1 MTVARSGEGG
11 GVGDLR
17 ARAFRIQNFKNVDDS
32 GWIELDRITALVG
45 RNESGKSALLQG
57 LHKFNP
63 STELPYVPQREFPRD
78 RYQREY
84 DPDIDIPISSVRFSI
99 EGELAKEIAP
109 LVTTGDAPT
118 TVTFTRL
125 YSGALE
131 YELEP
136 SVVTPPI
143 TKEQVEES
151 LEELAAMVRR
161 LTPPGGEDE
170 GKFSSARGD
179 LQTWITDTRKSLP
192 AGDLRN
198 DAGRKALA
206 AVEKGVEAHAN
217 QWTADAVEAFL
228 PKIKAFVAEAETVDL
243 EERIS
248 DMCETKLPVF
258 IYFEDYGILD
268 SAVYLPRFLADLT
281 RIPEDSKV
289 RTINAMFRHV
299 KLSAEEVNELGT
311 DPFAQLKVDGKAP
324 TPAQVKK
331 EQERRDHRAIKLN
344 SASLDITQRF
354 SEWWHQRRH
363 AIRYHAD
370 AEYFRIWIADDR
382 RPGVEIELESRSK
395 GFQWFFSF
403 YLVFLVESDLEHRD
417 AILLL
422 DEPGIHLHMTAQ
434 AELLDFFEEL
444 AAKNQLIYTTHAAS
458 LIDGR
463 RLTRIRAVRETA
475 NGRSE
480 VSTSIFPSGDRET
493 YMPIQAAL
501 GYDLAQTLFQ
511 GRRGAILEGAADLLH
526 INAMDLLLKANGRAG
541 ISPDL
546 MLVPSEGTKFIGVL
560 ASIYIGQGV
569 RPVVVLD
576 DDDAG
581 RTKAAGLTKE
591 LYRDDT
597 DSILFVSQAV
607 PGAAEIEDVVGE
619 ALMIKA
625 TSEVLGA
632 PVTLNA
638 VDRAA
643 KTGVVDAI
651 TAWAKR
657 TGTKLPVTWKFDVAY
672 RVLKSRVAGDTTAD
686 SAQLDR
692 AQALLTE
699 IDKRAKK

>member
-1 MTVARSGEGG
+1 M
-11 GVGDLR
+11 GDLR
-17 ARAFRIQNFKNVDDS
+17 ATAFRIQNFRNVDDS
-32 GWIELDRITALVG
+32 GWIDLDRVTALVG

-63 STELPYVPQREFPRD
+63 STDLPYVPQREFPRD

-84 DPDIDIPISSVRFSI
+84 DPEVEIPVSSVRFAI
-99 EGELAKEIAP
+99 EGELATEIVA
-109 LVTTGDAPT
+109 LVTTGPAPS
-118 TVTFTRL
+118 TVTFTRF
-125 YSGALE
+125 YSGELE
-131 YELEP
+131 YEFDP

-143 TKEQVEES
+143 TKEQVEKS
-151 LEELAAMVRR
+151 LEELASAVRR
-161 LTPPGGEDE
+161 LSPPTGEDE
-170 GKFSSARGD
+170 GKFSTSRGE
-179 LQTWITDTRKSLP
+179 LQTWITETRKKLP

-198 DAGRKALA
+198 EAGRKALA
-206 AVEKGVEAHAN
+206 AVEKEVDAQSNE
-217 QWTADAVEAFL
+217 WTADAIEAFL
-228 PKIKAFVAEAETVDL
+228 PKIKAFVAEAETADL

-248 DMCETKLPVF
+248 EMCEEKLPVF

-268 SAVYLPRFLADLT
+268 SAVYLPRFISDLT
-281 RIPEDSKV
+281 RTPEDSKI

-311 DPFAQLKVDGKAP
+311 DPFAQLKAENKTP

-331 EQERRDHRAIKLN
+331 EQDRRDHRAIKLN
-344 SASLDITQRF
+344 SASLDITERF
-354 SEWWHQRRH
+354 SSWWHQRRH

-370 AEYFRIWIADDR
+370 ADYFHIWIADDR

-444 AAKNQLIYTTHAAS
+444 AEKNQLIYTTHAAS
-458 LIDGR
+458 LIDGK

-475 NGRSE
+475 SGRSE
-480 VSTSIFPSGDRET
+480 VSTNIFPSGDRET

-511 GRRGAILEGAADLLH
+511 GRRGALLEGAADLLH
-526 INAMDLLLKANGRAG
+526 INAMDLLLKANGRPG
-541 ISPDL
+541 IPDDV

-560 ASIYIGQGV
+560 ASIYIGQGM

-581 RTKAAGLTKE
+581 RTKAEGLTKE
-591 LYRDDT
+591 LYRQDE

-619 ALMIKA
+619 ALMIK
-625 TSEVLGA
+625 TTGEVLGT

-638 VDRAA
+638 ADRAA

-657 TGTKLPVTWKFDVAY
+657 TGTALPVTWKFDVAY
-672 RVLKSRVAGDTTAD
+672 RILKSRIAGDTA
-686 SAQLDR
+686 ANPAELDR
-692 AQALLTE
+692 AQALLNE